1 MKKRSPKFKLW
12 LSEGTHDVIG
22 EGGVSLLKAIN
33 EFGSITAAAK
43 KIGMSYRFAWNQIK
57 EIERATNQTILK
69 TKIGGENGGSAEL
82 TTQAKEI
89 LNEYDRTNKYL
100 SQVLKDKERWEW
112 IGLKISARNRLEG
125 VIEDIEK
132 GPVTSKIKIK
142 IKINKP
148 VTVTAVIT
156 KEAVDDLKL
165 STGDIVEAV
174 IKSTEVM
181 ISKE

>member
-1 MKKRSPKFKLW
+1 MKERSPKFKLW
-12 LSEGTHDVIG
+12 LSEGTNDVIG

-82 TTQAKEI
+82 TLQAKEI
-89 LNEYDRTNKYL
+89 LNDYDRTNKYL
-100 SQVLKDKERWEW
+100 SQVLKDKEHWQW
-112 IGLKISARNRLEG
+112 IGLKISARNRLKG

-132 GPVTSKIKIK
+132 GSVTSKIKIK
-142 IKINKP
+142 INKP
-148 VTVTAVIT
+148 ITVTAVIT

-181 ISKE
+181 IPKK

>member
-1 MKKRSPKFKLW
+1 VSVQKENSRQARKVRQD
-12 LSEGTHDVIG
+12 LSDYY
-22 EGGVSLLKAIN
+22 KA
-33 EFGSITAAAK
+33 
-43 KIGMSYRFAWNQIK
+43 
-57 EIERATNQTILK
+57 
-69 TKIGGENGGSAEL
+69 
-82 TTQAKEI
+82 
-89 LNEYDRTNKYL
+89 
-100 SQVLKDKERWEW
+100 WEW

-125 VIEDIEK
+125 VIEHIEK
-132 GPVTSKIKIK
+132 GPVTSKIK

>member
-1 MKKRSPKFKLW
+1 
-12 LSEGTHDVIG
+12 
-22 EGGVSLLKAIN
+22 
-33 EFGSITAAAK
+33 
-43 KIGMSYRFAWNQIK
+43 
-57 EIERATNQTILK
+57 
-69 TKIGGENGGSAEL
+69 
-82 TTQAKEI
+82 
-89 LNEYDRTNKYL
+89 KYL

-142 IKINKP
+142 INKP

>member
-33 EFGSITAAAK
+33 EFGSITVAAK
-43 KIGMSYRFAWNQIK
+43 KIGVSYRFAWNQIK

-69 TKIGGENGGSAEL
+69 TKVGGKNGGGAEL
-82 TTQAKEI
+82 TSKAKEI
-89 LNEYDRTNKYL
+89 LSDYDRTNKYL
-100 SQVLKDKERWEW
+100 SQVLKDKEHWEW

-125 VIEDIEK
+125 VIGDVEK

-142 IKINKP
+142 ISTP

-181 ISKE
+181 ISKG

>member
-82 TTQAKEI
+82 TPQAKEI
-89 LNEYDRTNKYL
+89 LNDYDRTNKYL
-100 SQVLKDKERWEW
+100 SQVLKDKEHWEW
-112 IGLKISARNRLEG
+112 IGLKISARNRLKG
-125 VIEDIEK
+125 IIKDIEK

-142 IKINKP
+142 IIKP

-156 KEAVDDLKL
+156 KEAVDDLEL
-165 STGDIVEAV
+165 TTGDTVEAV